1 MIIFPNCKINLGL
14 NILAKKENGFHDLET
29 FFYPVHIQDALELL
43 PSTISNT
50 ELTITGLTTG
60 EIENNICLKAY
71 LLIKKDYPQL
81 PEIKVHLHKS
91 IPLGAGLGGGS
102 VDGVAMLQLIDRKF
116 NLNINNEQLF
126 GYALMLGSDCPF
138 FLLNRPCFAT
148 GRGEILE
155 PLPISLSGYKIIIIN
170 PGIHISTSEAFK
182 NITPS
187 TPEKSIKEII
197 VQPIDTWGIEL
208 KNDFENSIFDKYP
221 VIKNIKEEI
230 YKAGAIYA
238 SMSGSGSTIYGIFET
253 NINTR
258 FLSGSS
264 YFYKVI
270 EAN

>member
-1 MIIFPNCKINLGL
+1 MIVFPNCKINLGL
-14 NILAKKENGFHDLET
+14 NILSRKESGFHDLET
-29 FFYPVHIQDALELL
+29 FFYPVNFHDALEILT
-43 PSTISNT
+43 STKVNT
-50 ELTITGLTTG
+50 ELTVTGTTTG
-60 EIENNICLKAY
+60 KIEDNICFKAY
-71 LLIKKDYPQL
+71 HLIKKDYPQL
-81 PEIKVHLHKS
+81 PEIKIHLHKA
-91 IPLGAGLGGGS
+91 IPMGAGLGGGS
-102 VDGVAMLQLIDRKF
+102 ADGVAMLQLLNNKF

-187 TPEKSIKEII
+187 IPEKSIKEII
-197 VQPIDTWGIEL
+197 AQPIDTWRTQL
-208 KNDFENSIFDKYP
+208 KNDFENSMFDKYP
-221 VIKNIKEEI
+221 VIKNIKEQF
-230 YKAGAIYA
+230 YKEGAIYA
-238 SMSGSGSTIYGIFET
+238 SMSGSGSTLYGIFEN
-253 NINTR
+253 NINTG
-258 FLSGSS
+258 FLSGSN